1 MKSISPFHSYHPLT
15 YSPAYSGAT
24 GHHRVT
30 QRATAAIKAL
40 LSWLLLLLVLFL
52 SLPAQ
57 AELSS
62 IDIRSGSGSSGP
74 REFTVYNNKLYF
86 VAEGGDGGTALWF
99 IDATQMPQQV
109 AKIKRLYDL
118 TVYNN
123 KLYFSALD
131 YNENYG
137 QELWVSDGTASGTKM
152 LKDIREY
159 AQGSSPSSFAVYNN
173 KLYFSAND
181 GINGSE
187 LWVSDGTAEG
197 TKLVKDIKPGGSSGH
212 ESSTSGWYSR
222 HMTVYN
228 NKLYF
233 QADDGTNGSE
243 LWESD
248 GTAEGTKLVKDI
260 KPGSGGGEPFDLTV
274 YNNKLYFQADDGTNG
289 FELWESNGTADGT
302 KLVKD
307 IQPGL
312 GEGSR
317 PHPFTVYNN
326 KLYFQADD
334 GIHGEELWE
343 SDGTADGTKLLKDI
357 NEGISDGR
365 VENLTVYNNKLYF
378 TADAGYGI
386 GLELWVS
393 DGTASGTMLVK
404 DIWPGRD
411 IGSDNSSYPFYFA
424 VYNNKLYFSAEG
436 PYIGRELWA
445 FSPLQVTAQTPANG
459 ATGVAATTSSLRLT
473 FGEAV
478 TAKTGSIIVYKASDN
493 SQVDTI
499 DVATSGVTVNGQTA
513 TISLLANVLS
523 PNTGYYVTVAAG
535 AFNGATSGVF
545 SGLSGSNAWTFT
557 TGKGNQTV
565 TFDAATPTNKTLGDA
580 AFSVTITASSG
591 LTPTLGSSTTDVCT
605 VSGNTVTLVAVG
617 TCTLTASQEG
627 NDSYNAAAQVTK
639 DITVSL
645 AKLNQTVAFD
655 ANTPTSKTL
664 GDAAFSVTI
673 TASSSLTPTLG
684 SSTTN
689 VCTVSGSSVTLL
701 AAGTC
706 TLTASQAGNDRYN
719 AAAQVTKDITV
730 AKGNQTVAF
739 DVNTPTNKTLGDAAF
754 SVTTTASSGLTPT
767 LGSSTTNVCTVSG
780 STVTL
785 LAAGTCTLTASHAGN
800 ANYNAAAQV
809 TKDITVAKG
818 NQIVAFD
825 ANTPTNK
832 TLGDAAFTV
841 TTTGGAS
848 DNAVTLGSSTTGV
861 CTVFGSTV
869 TLLTAGTCTLIANQ
883 EGNANYNAA
892 AQATKDITVAKGNQT
907 VTFDAAT
914 PTSKTLGDAAFSVTI
929 TASSGLTP
937 TLGSSTASVCTVSGN
952 TVTLVALGTC
962 TLTANQAGNTDYHAA
977 AQATKDITVKT
988 NQTVAFDAATPTSK
1002 TLGDAPF
1009 SVTTTA
1015 SSGLTP
1021 TLGSSTTNVCSVSS
1035 NTVTLLAAGT
1045 CTLTA
1050 NQAGNAN
1057 YNAAAQATKDITVT
1071 AQSTA
1076 GDTTVTIS
1084 KGNIQNLREESTSGY
1099 TIGKPSDMAFNS
1111 GAYSYRIVGLS
1122 TTTPETVTTSLT
1134 FDSPIPTGAKLYK
1147 VSNTGY
1153 TEITGAILS
1162 GNTATFSITDNGS
1175 LDTNPA
1181 LGTID
1186 DPVALGVPAS
1196 SGGTASSGG
1205 GGSFDW
1211 LELLFAF
1218 SIMGAT
1224 LRRRINV

>member
-15 YSPAYSGAT
+15 HSPAYSGAT

-123 KLYFSALD
+123 KLYFNALD

-173 KLYFSAND
+173 KLYFSASS
-181 GINGSE
+181 GYIGAE
-187 LWVSDGTAEG
+187 LWESNGTAEG
-197 TKLVKDIKPGGSSGH
+197 TKLVKDIKLGLV
-212 ESSTSGWYSR
+212 ESSKPTDL
-222 HMTVYN
+222 TVYN

-343 SDGTADGTKLLKDI
+343 SDGTADGTKLVKDI
-357 NEGISDGR
+357 AEGIYDGR

-404 DIWPGRD
+404 DIWPGRG
-411 IGSDNSSYPFYFA
+411 IGSDNSSYPSYFA

-535 AFNGATSGVF
+535 TFNGATSGVF

-639 DITVSL
+639 DITV
-645 AKLNQTVAFD
+645 
-655 ANTPTSKTL
+655 
-664 GDAAFSVTI
+664 
-673 TASSSLTPTLG
+673 
-684 SSTTN
+684 
-689 VCTVSGSSVTLL
+689 
-701 AAGTC
+701 
-706 TLTASQAGNDRYN
+706 
-719 AAAQVTKDITV
+719 
-730 AKGNQTVAF
+730 
-739 DVNTPTNKTLGDAAF
+739 
-754 SVTTTASSGLTPT
+754 
-767 LGSSTTNVCTVSG
+767 
-780 STVTL
+780 
-785 LAAGTCTLTASHAGN
+785 
-800 ANYNAAAQV
+800 
-809 TKDITVAKG
+809 
-818 NQIVAFD
+818 
-825 ANTPTNK
+825 
-832 TLGDAAFTV
+832 
-841 TTTGGAS
+841 
-848 DNAVTLGSSTTGV
+848 
-861 CTVFGSTV
+861 
-869 TLLTAGTCTLIANQ
+869 
-883 EGNANYNAA
+883 
-892 AQATKDITVAKGNQT
+892 
-907 VTFDAAT
+907 
-914 PTSKTLGDAAFSVTI
+914 
-929 TASSGLTP
+929 
-937 TLGSSTASVCTVSGN
+937 
-952 TVTLVALGTC
+952 
-962 TLTANQAGNTDYHAA
+962 
-977 AQATKDITVKT
+977 KT

-1021 TLGSSTTNVCSVSS
+1021 TLGSSTTNVCSVSG

-1057 YNAAAQATKDITVT
+1057 YNSAAQATKDITVT

-1153 TEITGAILS
+1153 TEITGAILN

-1205 GGSFDW
+1205 GGSIGW
-1211 LELLFAF
+1211 LELLFAL

-1224 LRRRINV
+1224 LRRRINE